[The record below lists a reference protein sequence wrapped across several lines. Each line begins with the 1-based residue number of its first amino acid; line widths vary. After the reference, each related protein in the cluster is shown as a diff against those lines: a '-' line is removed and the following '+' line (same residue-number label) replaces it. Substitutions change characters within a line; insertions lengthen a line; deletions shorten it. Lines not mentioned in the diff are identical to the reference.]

1 MACFENLIGLREL
14 CDTTPSTSGRYLND
28 INISKSEI
36 EGLITK
42 DYASIQDFIDSKL
55 SQAVFSTQSYIISTI
70 QPFFKANSILSG
82 SRIGHYDVNKQVV
95 AQSGNTGMTIKV
107 NNSRSYLN
115 FNIASISLFCN
126 YSGTVNI
133 LLYDIVQGKLLGT
146 YPITSVAGQIVTIN
160 PSIKIES
167 NKKCLELW
175 LGYDSTTNNI
185 SSYKT
190 DSHANCSTCIGTTF
204 NNRYIQAHGGSI
216 VTPFLSDNVTQLSH
230 TSGLSVE
237 YNVSCNQQSWLC
249 MYEQSLVEPI
259 IYKLGAEIMSHGLFA
274 SQTQRSNSYVSLSR
288 EILKEKYDFY
298 HYNFERSIKTFL
310 RSMSVPEDNDC
321 FNCNSRIHSALTLP

>member
-1 MACFENLIGLREL
+1 MACFDNLIGLREL
-14 CDTTPSTSGRYLND
+14 CDTEPSTSGRYLND

-42 DYASIQDFIDSKL
+42 DYASIQSFIDQKL
-55 SQAVFSTQSYIISTI
+55 SQAVFSTQSYIISNI
-70 QPFFKANSILSG
+70 QPFFRANSILSG
-82 SRIGHYDVNKQVV
+82 SRIGHYDINKQIT
-95 AQSGNTGMTIKV
+95 AQSGLTGMSIKV

-126 YSGTVNI
+126 YTGTVNI
-133 LLYDIVQGKLLGT
+133 LVYDTVQGKLLGT
-146 YPITSVAGQIVTIN
+146 YPISSVAGQIVTIN

-175 LGYDSTTNNI
+175 FGYDSTTDNI

-190 DSHANCSTCIGTTF
+190 NSHANCNTCIGTTF
-204 NNRYIQAHGGSI
+204 NNRYVQANGGVI
-216 VTPFLSDNVTQLSH
+216 TTPFRSDDITQISH
-230 TSGLSVE
+230 TSGLSIE
-237 YNVSCNQQSWLC
+237 YNVSCNHLSWLC

-259 IYKLGAEIMSHGLFA
+259 IYKLGAEIMSHGLFS
-274 SQTQRSNSYVSLSR
+274 SQTQRANSYVSLSK
-288 EILKEKYDFY
+288 EILKEKHEYYQD
-298 HYNFERSIKTFL
+298 NFERSIKTFL
-310 RSMSVPEDNDC
+310 RSMNLPEDADC